1 MGTVPDI
8 SVLLTILKPAF
19 FVLRGLAAALAVV
32 LIIWCYQSV
41 RAGRRREEPV
51 VYLED
56 RRRGHTLSVLY
67 WENSIGRSKSC
78 DITLPDTSVS
88 RDHAVLMRRE
98 AGWYIVDTGS
108 KSGTTLNGKKV
119 HKQEKVLPGDVIGM
133 GGTSL
138 IFRRVTDTPAA
149 QKRRMPRRV
158 PPQAGL
164 LALATVIQL
173 LLFVQALFGSDAF
186 SLLPVL
192 PCALLLAVEW
202 GFYFISKKVLG
213 RPNFE
218 VETLGFLLAGV
229 GLALQSGMRLRLTE
243 KTPQDLPGPFSLY
256 HWSMKT
262 VYTQIL
268 MMVVGLVIYSFLIWF
283 MKDLDRVN
291 KFRTPVAVLGLLLLL
306 LPMVPGLGEEI
317 YGSRNWI
324 SVGGLSLQPSELT
337 KLCFIFA
344 GAATLD
350 HLQTKRNLAGY
361 VLLMA
366 AIMGVLAIEKDI
378 GGAAI
383 FFLTFLIIAF
393 LRSGSMRTIVLSVSV
408 AAVGIFAVLSMFDHV
423 KQRFDVWRHVW
434 DDPYDAGFQQTH
446 TLTYAA
452 SGGLFGVG
460 VGNGGL
466 GTGTDPLSGR
476 RPIEGYNSDLV
487 FGVVVEELGLF
498 IAVALVMVFAVLIFL
513 ARGEATRA
521 RSTFY
526 SITANAAAGM
536 LLVQACL
543 NIFGSTDVLPLTGVT
558 LPFIS
563 VGGTSM
569 MAVWGALAFIK
580 ASDERTYAVRRRR

>member
-1 MGTVPDI
+1 MSDI
-8 SVLLTILKPAF
+8 SALLPILQPVF
-19 FVLRGLAAALAVV
+19 FVMRGIAAV
-32 LIIWCYQSV
+32 LTVILILWCYQSV

-67 WENSIGRSKSC
+67 WENSIGRSRSC
-78 DITLPDTSVS
+78 DIIVPDTSVS
-88 RDHAVLMRRE
+88 RDHAVSMRHPT
-98 AGWYIVDTGS
+98 GWYVVDTGS
-108 KSGTTLNGKKV
+108 KSGTALNGKKI
-119 HKQEKVLPGDVIGM
+119 HRPAKVLPGDVIGM
-133 GGTSL
+133 GGTNL
-138 IFRRVTDTPAA
+138 TFRRVTDTKAPA
-149 QKRRMPRRV
+149 RRAPRRV
-158 PPQAGL
+158 PPQAAL

-173 LLFVQALFGSDAF
+173 LLFVQALFGDNQF

-192 PCALLLAVEW
+192 PCAAVLVMEW
-202 GFYFISKKVLG
+202 GFYAISTKLLG

-218 VETLGFLLAGV
+218 VETIGFLLAGV
-229 GLALQSGMRLRLTE
+229 GIALQSGMRMRMTD
-243 KTPQDLPGPFSLY
+243 KTPQDLPTPVSLY
-256 HWSMKT
+256 HWSMRT
-262 VYTQIL
+262 VYTQLL
-268 MMVVGLVIYSFLIWF
+268 MMAAGLILYCFMIWF

-291 KFRTPVAVLGLLLLL
+291 KFRTPIAVVGLLLLL
-306 LPMVPGLGEEI
+306 MPMVPGIGVDQF
-317 YGSRNWI
+317 GSRNWI
-324 SVGGLSLQPSELT
+324 SIGGLSLQPSELT

-361 VLLMA
+361 VVLMA

-383 FFLTFLIIAF
+383 FFLTFLMIAF
-393 LRSGSMRTIVLSVSV
+393 MRSGSMRTVVLFVAL

-423 KQRFDVWRHVW
+423 KARFDVWRHIWEGDNV
-434 DDPYDAGFQQTH
+434 YNAGFQQTH
-446 TLTYAA
+446 VLTYAA

-460 VGNGGL
+460 IGNGGL
-466 GTGTDPLSGR
+466 GAGTAPLSGKV
-476 RPIEGYNSDLV
+476 PIQANNSDLV
-487 FGVVVEELGLF
+487 FGVVVEELGLLM
-498 IAVALVMVFAVLIFL
+498 AVVLVAAFVVLIFM
-513 ARGEATRA
+513 ARGEATRS

-563 VGGTSM
+563 AGGTSM

-580 ASDERTYAVRRRR
+580 ASDERTYAVRRRL